1 MNQNNKTGHFTCYK
15 NRTFSFATDIL
26 DLVPGSNFLGQ
37 LFFSDLFL
45 KILKWASLL
54 LGNIDGVLFDPLGML
69 KEKPFQFTESN
80 LGAVEELRHLP
91 ATHDRQIAT
100 KQHPIEAGQHTM
112 NPFLMLGNEFLHDL
126 GPQDDLLYP

>member
-1 MNQNNKTGHFTCYK
+1 MNGYVCMGCNNAPAWPT
-15 NRTFSFATDIL
+15 L
-26 DLVPGSNFLGQ
+26 QLG
-37 LFFSDLFL
+37 D
-45 KILKWASLL
+45 
-54 LGNIDGVLFDPLGML
+54 IDGVL
-69 KEKPFQFTESN
+69 KEKPLQFSESN

-91 ATHDRQIAT
+91 AAHDRQIAT

>member
-1 MNQNNKTGHFTCYK
+1 MTSLYIRIPKTP
-15 NRTFSFATDIL
+15 RTEPGEN
-26 DLVPGSNFLGQ
+26 DLHYCQ
-37 LFFSDLFL
+37 RTT
-45 KILKWASLL
+45 ASGDCRLRPAGAERSWFGNTIFGW

-112 NPFLMLGNEFLHDL
+112 NPFLMLGNEFLHDP

>member
-1 MNQNNKTGHFTCYK
+1 VHYCQ
-15 NRTFSFATDIL
+15 RTT
-26 DLVPGSNFLGQ
+26 
-37 LFFSDLFL
+37 
-45 KILKWASLL
+45 ASGDCRLRPAGAERSWFGNTIFGW

-91 ATHDRQIAT
+91 AAHDRQIAT

-112 NPFLMLGNEFLHDL
+112 NPFLMLGNEFLHDP